1 MRRLKNLSGFVISAL
16 IFSLFLS
23 LFATTALVLTPQA
36 NAATIL
42 CVKGKNVLKVSGS
55 KPICPAGYKKQTIK
69 ATPSPKATA
78 QPTATPKATPTPT
91 KIIAPVDGIGVEV
104 PYMEL
109 QVGCY
114 SSTYPVSGPV
124 SIQKTFIDR
133 KFYTASCTGQF
144 HWQVFYAGQI
154 KTLSMFDSMLDSEA
168 TPFCYEEYKRKFG
181 KDAPTEIAPNAIY
194 LRWLFSDTAE
204 LGKLYP
210 RRMICMVHTADA
222 IYQNA
227 LVNTKPLG

>member
-1 MRRLKNLSGFVISAL
+1 MKRLKRVLSSFLPIALLISYAPHAEA
-16 IFSLFLS
+16 S
-23 LFATTALVLTPQA
+23 
-36 NAATIL
+36 TIR
-42 CVKGKNVLKVSGS
+42 CVKGKSVLTVSGS
-55 KPICPAGYKKQTIK
+55 KPICPTGYKKQVVKKTPTP
-69 ATPSPKATA
+69 TPSP
-78 QPTATPKATPTPT
+78 TPTPT
-91 KIIAPVDGIGVEV
+91 KSIAPVDGIGVEV
-104 PYMEL
+104 PFMEL

-114 SSTYPVSGPV
+114 SSTYPVTGPV
-124 SIQKTFIDR
+124 SIQKTFVDR

-168 TPFCYEEYKRKFG
+168 TPFCFDEYKRKFG
-181 KDAPTEIAPNAIY
+181 KEAPTDIAPNAVY

-210 RRMICMVHTADA
+210 RRMICIAHTADA

-227 LVNTKPLG
+227 LVNTHPL

>member
-1 MRRLKNLSGFVISAL
+1 MKKYLVSIA
-16 IFSLFLS
+16 LS
-23 LFATTALVLTPQA
+23 LFALSLLPTTNAQA
-36 NAATIL
+36 STIL

-55 KPICPAGYKKQTIK
+55 KPICPTGYKKQAVKATPK
-69 ATPSPKATA
+69 PSVSATPSP
-78 QPTATPKATPTPT
+78 TPT
-91 KIIAPVDGIGVEV
+91 KSIAPVNGIGIEV
-104 PYMEL
+104 PFMEL

-114 SSTYPVSGPV
+114 SSTYPATAPV

-133 KFYTASCTGQF
+133 KFFTASCTGQF

-168 TPFCYEEYKRKFG
+168 TPFCFDEYKKKFG

-210 RRMICMVHTADA
+210 RRMICMVHTADST
-222 IYQNA
+222 YTNA
-227 LVNTKPLG
+227 LVNTKPLI

>member
-1 MRRLKNLSGFVISAL
+1 MKKNLA
-16 IFSLFLS
+16 
-23 LFATTALVLTPQA
+23 ALVLALFALTLIPASSAQA
-36 NAATIL
+36 STIL

-55 KPICPAGYKKQTIK
+55 KPICPTGYKKQAVKATPK
-69 ATPSPKATA
+69 PSVSATPSP
-78 QPTATPKATPTPT
+78 TPT
-91 KIIAPVDGIGVEV
+91 KSIAPVNGIGIEV
-104 PYMEL
+104 PFMEL

-114 SSTYPVSGPV
+114 SSTYPATAPV

-133 KFYTASCTGQF
+133 KFFTASCTGQF

-168 TPFCYEEYKRKFG
+168 TPFCFDEYKKKFG

-210 RRMICMVHTADA
+210 RRMICMVHTADST
-222 IYQNA
+222 YTNA
-227 LVNTKPLG
+227 LVNTKPLI